1 MEFGP
6 NLILAILEGSITAAV
21 LALTAV
27 GLSLVFGVMRVV
39 NVAHGEFFLLG
50 AVLAW
55 WVAHLLGAVH
65 PAVGFV
71 AALVV
76 APVLVGLI
84 AVVTD
89 ITVLK
94 RVNYDPER
102 TIVATI
108 GILYIIQQVTLM
120 TYGPE
125 ARPVVPPFNTRLA
138 IPWVESGEN
147 GLQLYW
153 PWGLGTTTYKLAVI
167 GAAALVLA
175 GVWLLMARSRL
186 GLVMRATQL
195 DREMALAFGIPVE
208 RVYAMVFGIGA
219 GLAALA
225 AVLVVPIQ
233 QAHYLMGG
241 DPLLLSFIVVII
253 GGLGSLPGT
262 VLAAVLI
269 GLSDGI
275 ISVFFSPTLAKI
287 LATLLVALV
296 LVFRPQGL
304 FGVRQ
309 A

>member
-1 MEFGP
+1 MEIGP
-6 NLILAILEGSITAAV
+6 YILLASLEGAVTAAV

-39 NVAHGEFFLLG
+39 NIAHGEFFMLG
-50 AVLAW
+50 AVIAW
-55 WVAHLLGAVH
+55 YVAHWMGGH
-65 PAVGFV
+65 PALGFV

-76 APVLVGLI
+76 APLLVGAI
-84 AVVTD
+84 AVAADMT
-89 ITVLK
+89 ILK
-94 RVNYDPER
+94 RLDYDPER

-108 GILYIIQQVTLM
+108 GLLYIIQQLTLM
-120 TYGPE
+120 SYGPE
-125 ARPVVPPFNTRLA
+125 ARPVEAPFNQRIAL
-138 IPWVESGEN
+138 PWIERGESGW
-147 GLQLYW
+147 QFYY
-153 PWGLGTTTYKLAVI
+153 PWGLSTTSYKLAVI
-167 GAAALVLA
+167 GAAAAVLC
-175 GVWLLMARSRL
+175 GVWALMTRTRI
-186 GLVMRATQL
+186 GLVMRATQA

-208 RVYAMVFGIGA
+208 RVYALVFGLGA

-225 AVLVVPIQ
+225 AVLIVPIQ
-233 QAHYLMGG
+233 QAHYLMGA

-287 LATLLVALV
+287 LATLLVGLV

-304 FGVRQ
+304 FGAR
-309 A
+309 AT

>member
-1 MEFGP
+1 M
-6 NLILAILEGSITAAV
+6 LLATIEGSVTAAV
-21 LALTAV
+21 LALTAI

-39 NVAHGEFFLLG
+39 NIAHGEFFMLG
-50 AVLAW
+50 AVIAW
-55 WVAHLLGAVH
+55 WMAGSIEAH
-65 PAVGFV
+65 PAVGFA
-71 AALVV
+71 AALVL
-76 APVLVGLI
+76 APLIVGAI
-84 AVVTD
+84 AVAADMT
-89 ITVLK
+89 ILK

-108 GILYIIQQVTLM
+108 GLLYIIQQVTLM

-125 ARPVVPPFNTRLA
+125 ARPVEAPFNTRLA
-138 IPWVESGEN
+138 IPWFEYGEA
-147 GLQLYW
+147 GWQMVW
-153 PWGLGTTTYKLAVI
+153 PWGLGTTSYKLAVI
-167 GAAALVLA
+167 GAAVVVLL
-175 GVWLLMARSRL
+175 GVWMLMTRTRI
-186 GLVMRATQL
+186 GLVMRATQA
-195 DREMALAFGIPVE
+195 DPDMAQAFGIPVE
-208 RVYAMVFGIGA
+208 RVYALVFGMGA

-225 AVLVVPIQ
+225 AVLIVPIQ
-233 QAHYLMGG
+233 QAHYLMGA

-262 VLAAVLI
+262 VVAAILI

-304 FGVRQ
+304 FGTRG